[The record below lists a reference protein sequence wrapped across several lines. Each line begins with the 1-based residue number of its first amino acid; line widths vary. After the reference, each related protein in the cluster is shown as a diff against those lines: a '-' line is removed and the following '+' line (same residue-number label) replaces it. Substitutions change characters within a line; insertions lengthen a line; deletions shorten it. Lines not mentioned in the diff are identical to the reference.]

1 MVEKMVNAEVTELR
15 KALKMSAASI
25 NFPAEVFLT
34 ILA

>member
-1 MVEKMVNAEVTELR
+1 MLNAEATELG

-25 NFPAEVFLT
+25 NFLAEVFLT